1 MIHTTIDILGTL
13 TLVVIAGFLILFIY
27 HILLAFAKAWS
38 WHRWAL
44 KISKVYETKV
54 VWKHIPI
61 SFIIMWWD
69 MLTNCADN
77 YYSYKGRW
85 DGIGKWVIYPKGNT
99 PKAEVKNMWEEE

>member
-1 MIHTTIDILGTL
+1 MIHTTIDILGAL
-13 TLVVIAGFLILFIY
+13 TLGVIAGFLGLFLY

-61 SFIIMWWD
+61 SFLIMWWD
-69 MLTNCADN
+69 MLAESSGN
-77 YYSYKGRW
+77 YYSDKGRW
-85 DGIGKWVIYPKGNT
+85 DGIGKWVIYPKS
-99 PKAEVKNMWEEE
+99 EVKNIWEEE